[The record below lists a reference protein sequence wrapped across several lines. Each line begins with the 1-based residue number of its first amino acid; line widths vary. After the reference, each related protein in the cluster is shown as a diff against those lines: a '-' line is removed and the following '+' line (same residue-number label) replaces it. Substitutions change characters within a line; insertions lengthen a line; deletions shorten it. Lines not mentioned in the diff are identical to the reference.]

1 MQQTTLQLVEVSHT
15 TVLQWHN
22 KRVKKDDNVLVT
34 QGLELPSRLDAA
46 ADPFSPANVPTSSAA
61 PQLGPSHQY
70 HMPRHTVGQAKV
82 NKGQAGLFR
91 PGLVRPFGKCPTFSN
106 GQHVPDVRP
115 RC

>member
-106 GQHVPDVRP
+106 GQHVPD
-115 RC
+115 